1 MGRQNMKETSTLLE
15 VRRKKLEECTREGSN
30 PFPNDF
36 TVSHTTEQLRKRFE
50 QVEPGELEQIEEE
63 FSLAGRVM
71 SLRNFGKA
79 AFIHIQDRTGTIQAY
94 LQKDV
99 LGDDDFTLAKKLD
112 VGDFVGIQGRV
123 FVTRTQE
130 LTIKVGQLQLLVKS
144 LRPLPEKW
152 HGLSNIETR
161 YRQRY
166 LDLLMNPEVKEVFYR
181 RTKIIHLIRTFLQE
195 KGFLEVETPMMQG
208 IPGGAAARPFKTH
221 HNTYKLDLYLRISPE
236 LYLKRLLVGGFER
249 VFEINRNFRNEGV
262 STQHN
267 PEFTMLE
274 FYQAYATYEDFIDLT
289 EEMICHIAQHVFGS
303 FTIPYLDKE
312 IDFTPPWQRLSMK
325 EAIIHYGKIE
335 PPVLE
340 SPELASQA
348 LKECGFPSSSQDS
361 LGHLLNELF
370 EQVVQHR
377 LIKPTFIT
385 SYPTAVSPLA
395 RRNDSNPEEV
405 DRFELFINGQEIAN
419 AFSELNDP
427 IDQRER
433 FEKQRASHEDDGE
446 VTTLD
451 EDFLQALEYGM
462 PPAAGEGIGI
472 DRLVMLFCNAAS
484 IRDVILFPLL
494 KPER

>member
-1 MGRQNMKETSTLLE
+1 MKDTSTLRE
-15 VRRKKLEECTREGSN
+15 VRRKKLEECTGKGSN

-36 TVSHTTEQLRKRFE
+36 TVSHTTGEIRERFE
-50 QVEPGELEQIEEE
+50 HADAAALEQVQEE
-63 FSLAGRVM
+63 FSLAGRVI

-79 AFIHIQDRTGTIQAY
+79 AFMHLKDRAGTMQAY
-94 LQKDV
+94 LQKDA
-99 LGDDDFTLAKKLD
+99 LDESDFTLAKKLD
-112 VGDFVGIQGRV
+112 VGDIVGIEGSA
-123 FVTRTQE
+123 FATRTGE
-130 LTIKVGQLQLLVKS
+130 LTIKVHRLKLLVKS

-152 HGLSNIETR
+152 HGLSNVEIR

-166 LDLLMNPEVKEVFYR
+166 LDLLMNPEVREIFFR
-181 RTKIIHLIRTFLQE
+181 RTRIIQLIRTFLQE
-195 KGFLEVETPMMQG
+195 RGFLEVETPMMQPL
-208 IPGGAAARPFKTH
+208 PGGAAARPFTTR

-236 LYLKRLLVGGFER
+236 LYLKRLLVGGCDR

-274 FYQAYATYEDFIDLT
+274 FYQAYATYEDLMGLT
-289 EEMICHIAQHVFGS
+289 EEMICHLAQQLLGS
-303 FTIPYLDKE
+303 FTIPCLDRA
-312 IDFTPPWQRLSMK
+312 IDFTPPWERLSMR
-325 EAIIHYGKIE
+325 EAILRYGAIE
-335 PPVLE
+335 PRMLE
-340 SPELASQA
+340 TRELASQA
-348 LKECGFPSSSQDS
+348 LRDCGVAPSSQDS
-361 LGHLLNELF
+361 LGHLLNGLF

-385 SYPTAVSPLA
+385 GYPTEISPLA
-395 RRNDSNPEEV
+395 RRNDGNPDEV

-433 FEKQRASHEDDGE
+433 FERQRASQGDEGA
-446 VTTLD
+446 VKTLD
-451 EDFLQALEYGM
+451 EDFLLALEYGM

-472 DRLVMLFCNAAS
+472 DRLVMLLCNAAS

>member
-1 MGRQNMKETSTLLE
+1 MEKMSTLLE
-15 VRRKKLEECTREGSN
+15 LRRKKLEDYASEGGN

-36 TVSHTTEQLRKRFE
+36 KVSHTTHEIRERFE
-50 QVEPGELEQIEEE
+50 QMEADELEKVDEE

-79 AFIHIQDRTGTIQAY
+79 AFIHLQDRTGRMQGYIQKNEVPEDAF
-94 LQKDV
+94 KI
-99 LGDDDFTLAKKLD
+99 AKKLD
-112 VGDFVGIQGRV
+112 VGDFVGIKGKI

-130 LTIKVGQLQLLVKS
+130 LTVKVSQFTLLVKS

-166 LDLLMNPEVKEVFYR
+166 LDLLVNPEVKETFYR
-181 RTKIIHLIRTFLQE
+181 RTKIMHLIRSFLQE
-195 KGFLEVETPMMQG
+195 KDFVEVETPMMQPV
-208 IPGGAAARPFKTH
+208 PGGATARPFKTH

-236 LYLKRLLVGGFER
+236 LYLKRLLVGGIER
-249 VFEINRNFRNEGV
+249 VFEINRNFRNEGI

-274 FYQAYATYEDFIDLT
+274 FYQAYATYEDLIELT
-289 EEMICHIAQHVFGS
+289 EEMVCSLCTNLQGS
-303 FTIPYLDKE
+303 MILPYLDGE
-312 IDFTPPWQRLSMK
+312 IDFTPPWDRLTMK
-325 EAIIHYGKIE
+325 QSIIRYGKVD
-335 PPVLE
+335 PSVLE
-340 SPELASQA
+340 DRELALAA
-348 LKECGFPSSSQDS
+348 LKNLDISPASQED
-361 LGHLLNELF
+361 LGYLINELF
-370 EQVVQHR
+370 EVLVQPN

-395 RRNDSNPEEV
+395 RRNENNPEEV

-419 AFSELNDP
+419 GFSELNDP
-427 IDQRER
+427 IDQRAR
-433 FEKQRASHEDDGE
+433 FEKQCAAREPDEEAAQ
-446 VTTLD
+446 LD
-451 EDFLQALEYGM
+451 EDFIQALECGM

>member
-1 MGRQNMKETSTLLE
+1 MEKMSTLLE
-15 VRRKKLEECTREGSN
+15 LRRKKLEDYASEGGN

-36 TVSHTTEQLRKRFE
+36 KVSHTTREIRERFE
-50 QVEPGELEQIEEE
+50 QMEADELEKVDEE

-79 AFIHIQDRTGTIQAY
+79 AFIHLQDRTGRMQGYIQKNEVPEDAF
-94 LQKDV
+94 KI
-99 LGDDDFTLAKKLD
+99 AKNLD
-112 VGDFVGIQGRV
+112 VGDFVGIKGKI
-123 FVTRTQE
+123 FVTSTQE
-130 LTIKVGQLQLLVKS
+130 LSVKVSQFTLLVKS

-166 LDLLMNPEVKEVFYR
+166 LDLLVNPEVKETFYR
-181 RTKIIHLIRTFLQE
+181 RTKIMHLIRSFLQE
-195 KGFLEVETPMMQG
+195 KDFVEVETPMMQPV
-208 IPGGAAARPFKTH
+208 PGGATARPFKTH

-236 LYLKRLLVGGFER
+236 LYLKRLLVGGIER
-249 VFEINRNFRNEGV
+249 VFEINRNFRNEGI

-274 FYQAYATYEDFIDLT
+274 FYQAYATYEDLIELT
-289 EEMICHIAQHVFGS
+289 EEMVCSLCTNLQGS
-303 FTIPYLDKE
+303 MILPYLDGE
-312 IDFTPPWQRLSMK
+312 IDFTPPWDRLTMK
-325 EAIIHYGKIE
+325 QSIIRYGKVD
-335 PPVLE
+335 PSVLE
-340 SPELASQA
+340 DRELALAA
-348 LKECGFPSSSQDS
+348 LKNLDISPASQED
-361 LGHLLNELF
+361 LGYLINELF
-370 EQVVQHR
+370 EVLVQPN

-395 RRNDSNPEEV
+395 RRNENNPEEV

-419 AFSELNDP
+419 GFSELNDP
-427 IDQRER
+427 IDQRAR
-433 FEKQRASHEDDGE
+433 FEKQCAAREPDEEAAQ
-446 VTTLD
+446 LD
-451 EDFLQALEYGM
+451 EDFIQALECGM